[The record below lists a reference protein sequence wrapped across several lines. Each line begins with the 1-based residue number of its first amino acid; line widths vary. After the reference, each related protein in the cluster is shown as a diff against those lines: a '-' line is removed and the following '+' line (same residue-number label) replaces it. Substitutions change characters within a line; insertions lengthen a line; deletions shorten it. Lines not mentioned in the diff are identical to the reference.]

1 VMFGSDYPVL
11 AHARLF
17 REFEEEGYKPEVL
30 EKIYLK
36 NPQRILGLKV

>member
-1 VMFGSDYPVL
+1 MFGSDYPVL
-11 AHARLF
+11 THERLF

-36 NPQRILGLKV
+36 NAQRILGLKA